1 MAAKGR
7 APKRRK
13 TVRKEE
19 QIHVRVTAD
28 QKALLVVASESAGLG
43 VSSWMLSVALREAK
57 RAEGGG
63 GE

>member
-1 MAAKGR
+1 MAPKGR

-13 TVRKEE
+13 VVRKEQ
-19 QIHVRVTAD
+19 QIHVRVTAE
-28 QKALLVVASESAGLG
+28 QKEQLAEAAGRVGLG

-57 RAEGGG
+57 RAEGSG

>member
-1 MAAKGR
+1 MATKGR

-13 TVRKEE
+13 AVRKEE
-19 QIHVRVTAD
+19 QIHVRVTAE
-28 QKALLVVASESAGLG
+28 QKEQLAEAAGRVGLG

-57 RAEGGG
+57 KSEGGG